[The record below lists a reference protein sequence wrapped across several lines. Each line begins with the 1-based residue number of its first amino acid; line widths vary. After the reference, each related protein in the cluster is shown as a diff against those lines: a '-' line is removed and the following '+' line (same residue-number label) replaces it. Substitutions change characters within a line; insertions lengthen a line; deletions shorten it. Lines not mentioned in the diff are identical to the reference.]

1 MKCCLYDDQL
11 RSLVAAWLM
20 SDDHVALCRG
30 FSNDWGVDVGVTEG
44 SGAGALARLGQEEE
58 AGDQV
63 VFGGIPTRPSSA
75 STSGRPT
82 FDVSIQSQRVE
93 LRAAPVQLLTARV
106 EGLNPKPLNF
116 KLW

>member
-20 SDDHVALCRG
+20 SDYHVALCRG
-30 FSNDWGVDVGVTEG
+30 FSNDWGVDEGVTEG
-44 SGAGALARLGQEEE
+44 SGALAGLGQEEE

-82 FDVSIQSQRVE
+82 FDVSTQFQRLE
-93 LRAAPVQLLTARV
+93 LRAASNGAEFGNACRPVQLLTARV
-106 EGLNPKPLNF
+106 
-116 KLW
+116 